1 MPSIFDR
8 YFSVQGDDKL
18 AAQKSRLLLM
28 LITIMSIASLLTLL
42 KDIVFGTVRPD
53 YLAAELL
60 APVIFGVFYWYTRR
74 GHRWPAYAFLTFV
87 AFIIPFFVRDNLAD
101 PLALAIAVPVVI
113 APLTTAPWLCIPVA
127 AAEGVML
134 YAFNFALGHPFPNPL
149 TLVILGVLSVL
160 SWLSSWTLENA
171 LKESQRNASALTE
184 SNRELQANRALLESS
199 MRDLQRRSAQLV
211 ASAEVGRAA
220 TTILETDQL
229 IRQAVE
235 LIRERFGLYYVGLF
249 LMEEARSERPFDF
262 AQGDGTEWAVL
273 RAGTGEAGRA
283 MLARS
288 HRIRIGEGMVGWSVA
303 HAQARIALD
312 VGEDAVRLA
321 TAELPDT
328 RSEAALPLRSRG
340 QVLGALTVQSDQ
352 PAAFDQDTIVVL
364 QTMVDQV
371 AVAIDNARLFAETQ
385 AALNAAR
392 RAYGELSREA
402 WAALLR
408 VQPDLGYRSGAH
420 GVTSAGDVWRPE
432 MEQALLKGET
442 VQYDKTDTEGKLPLA
457 VPIKVRGNV
466 IGVLDTYKP
475 DGAGAWTSEEIE
487 LVETLADQAGMA
499 LESARLYQDAQRR
512 AARERLTREIT
523 DKMRR
528 AVDIDDL
535 MQTAVRE
542 TAAVLGASMT
552 YVQLSTP
559 PEPAEDKGKQRIGK
573 ETGKQRIGKETDN
586 QRTGKETDNERSSPD
601 GHQEVGQ
608 APSTGS
614 GQVFQP
620 AKSND

>member
-1 MPSIFDR
+1 MKNIFDR
-8 YFSVQGDDKL
+8 YLSVQTDDDL
-18 AAQKSRLLLM
+18 VAQRGRLLNSLILVLSIGDLILIFTVIIFPSLPGYLLM
-28 LITIMSIASLLTLL
+28 DVLSL
-42 KDIVFGTVRPD
+42 IVFGV
-53 YLAAELL
+53 L
-60 APVIFGVFYWYTRR
+60 YWYTRR
-74 GHRWPAYAFLTFV
+74 GYRWPSYVFLAFLALVIPYMVQENLEQPWMLAV
-87 AFIIPFFVRDNLAD
+87 AI
-101 PLALAIAVPVVI
+101 PVVM
-113 APLTTAPWLCIPVA
+113 APLIAASWLCVLVVGMEAIS
-127 AAEGVML
+127 L
-134 YAFNFALGHPFPNPL
+134 YGF
-149 TLVILGVLSVL
+149 TLVSKHPSLDPIVVITLGIIAAV
-160 SWLSSWTLENA
+160 SWLASWNLERA
-171 LKESQRNASALTE
+171 LNEARRNARDLAE
-184 SNRELQANRALLESS
+184 SNRELQASRALLESS

-229 IRQAVE
+229 MRQAVE

-249 LMEEARSERPFDF
+249 LVEEARSERPFDF
-262 AQGDGTEWAVL
+262 AQGDGAEWAVL

-288 HRIRIGEGMVGWSVA
+288 HQIRIGAGMVGWSIA
-303 HAQARIALD
+303 HAQARIASD

-340 QVLGALTVQSDQ
+340 QVLGALTVQSEA

-402 WAALLR
+402 WASLLR

-432 MEQALLKGET
+432 MEQALLKGEA
-442 VQYDKTDTEGKLPLA
+442 VQYDQTDTEGKLPLA

-475 DGAGAWTSEEIE
+475 GGAGAWTSEEIE

-528 AVDIDDL
+528 AADIDDL

-542 TAAVLGASMT
+542 TAAVLGTSMT

-559 PEPAEDKGKQRIGK
+559 PEPAGDK
-573 ETGKQRIGKETDN
+573 GKQRIGKETDN
-586 QRTGKETDNERSSPD
+586 QRIGKETDNERSSPD

>member
-74 GHRWPAYAFLTFV
+74 GHHWPAYAFLTFV

-199 MRDLQRRSAQLV
+199 MRDLQRRSAQLE

-249 LMEEARSERPFDF
+249 LVDEP
-262 AQGDGTEWAVL
+262 GEWAVL
-273 RAGTGEAGRA
+273 RAGTGEAGLG
-283 MLARS
+283 MLTRG
-288 HRIRIGEGMVGWSVA
+288 HRIRIGEGMIGWSIA
-303 HAQARIALD
+303 HAQARIASD
-312 VGEDAVRLA
+312 VGADAVRLA

-328 RSEAALPLRSRG
+328 RSEAALPLHSRG

-352 PAAFDQDTIVVL
+352 PAAFDQDTVVVL
-364 QTMVDQV
+364 QTMADQV

-385 AALNAAR
+385 AALEELQTIQWRYLTHAWKEFLATRPVTQIDYTQPGTKPGDERLLREAR
-392 RAYGELSREA
+392 RAAMVHARTVATGSDGKTTTPQT
-402 WAALLR
+402 ALVVPLKLR
-408 VQPDLGYRSGAH
+408 GQIMGTMALHETDH
-420 GVTSAGDVWRPE
+420 QRP
-432 MEQALLKGET
+432 
-442 VQYDKTDTEGKLPLA
+442 
-457 VPIKVRGNV
+457 
-466 IGVLDTYKP
+466 
-475 DGAGAWTSEEIE
+475 WTTEEIALAE
-487 LVETLADQAGMA
+487 TIAEQVMLTVENL
-499 LESARLYQDAQRR
+499 RLMDEVQRR
-512 AARERLTREIT
+512 AASEQMVSETIVKIR
-523 DKMRR
+523 
-528 AVDIDDL
+528 
-535 MQTAVRE
+535 QTLDMETVLK
-542 TAAVLGASMT
+542 TAA
-552 YVQLSTP
+552 
-559 PEPAEDKGKQRIGK
+559 
-573 ETGKQRIGKETDN
+573 
-586 QRTGKETDNERSSPD
+586 
-601 GHQEVGQ
+601 QEVRQ
-608 APSTGS
+608 ALGLPEVVIRLVTEDAIG
-614 GQVFQP
+614 GER
-620 AKSND
+620 